1 MSQLGANL
9 SQLRDPKSIKRNKKV
24 QIANGPIKQM
34 LFSIFSR
41 FWVFQ
46 NDQFWIKNRGNLAF
60 WRPWEVCSGDFLGFW
75 ANIDASWGQL
85 GPTWANMSQL
95 DPTWSNI
102 SQHKA
107 SISQHK
113 ANISQHKANI
123 SQHKFQKIT
132 GTHLRG
138 GQIPSGLFAT
148 LSGPL
153 P

>member
-9 SQLRDPKSIKRNKKV
+9 SQLSDPKSIKRNKKV

-34 LFSIFSR
+34 LYSIFSR
-41 FWVFQ
+41 SRVLE
-46 NDQFWIKNRGNLAF
+46 NEQFSIKNRRKLAS

-75 ANIDASWGQL
+75 ANIEASWGQL

-113 ANISQHKANI
+113 ASISQHKANI
-123 SQHKFQKIT
+123 SQHNSQKIT

-138 GQIPSGLFAT
+138 GQTWSSMGTERARKNL
-148 LSGPL
+148 
-153 P
+153 